1 MTAVYDYKGDILD
14 FTPTANVA
22 AGDIAFIG
30 DIAGVASHPIK
41 ANELGALGITGVYK
55 VATASA
61 TTFALGAKVYYNT
74 TSKLATATTTD
85 KLLGTAVKACASGET
100 EVSVLFNVE

>member
-1 MTAVYDYKGDILD
+1 MTAIYDYKGEILD
-14 FTPTANVA
+14 FTPTANMA
-22 AGDIAFIG
+22 AGDIGFIG
-30 DIAGVASHPIK
+30 GIAGVASHPIA

-61 TTFALGAKVYYNT
+61 TTFAVGAKVYYNT
-74 TSKLATATTTD
+74 TSKLATATNTD